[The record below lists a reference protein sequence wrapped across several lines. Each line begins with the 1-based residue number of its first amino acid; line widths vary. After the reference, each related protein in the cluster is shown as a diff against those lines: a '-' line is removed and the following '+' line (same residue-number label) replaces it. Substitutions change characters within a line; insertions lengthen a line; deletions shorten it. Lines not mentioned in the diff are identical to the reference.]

1 MQVPKRKSEKFSNI
15 KQDPH
20 MTQEKFDDLKN
31 NLDRMLKSRPRLA
44 QDVKTYAANGDF
56 SENAE
61 YQIAKAKLRGLNN
74 RIDQTHDAINKSV
87 IIKPNADHNTVELG
101 STVTLENAGKK
112 VTYQILGSSET
123 NPEQGIISHNSP
135 IGAALIGKKQGDEVE
150 VIIRD
155 KKVIYRIVKIV

>member
-20 MTQEKFDDLKN
+20 MTQEKFDDLKT
-31 NLDRMLKSRPRLA
+31 NLDRMLKSRPSLA

-61 YQIAKAKLRGLNN
+61 YQIAKGKLRGLNQ

-87 IIKPNADHNTVELG
+87 IIKPNIESNTVELG
-101 STVTLENAGKK
+101 STVTLEIAGKEK
-112 VTYQILGSSET
+112 TYQILGSSET

-135 IGAALIGKKQGDEVE
+135 IGAALIGKKEGDEVE

-155 KKVIYRIVKIV
+155 KKVIYKIVEIV